1 MARRSHVLLLGDS
14 RMRIM
19 AFALYKMLGGEGLW
33 SREQLDCCKA
43 LVCCACALCMLS
55 LRVRCVCSGLASRSL
70 VASSL
75 VATALRR
82 DSYCDAFRWRCPR
95 RRSAAAV
102 SAGACV
108 RRRTAANR
116 Y

>member
-43 LVCCACALCMLS
+43 LVCCACALCMYALTACA
-55 LRVRCVCSGLASRSL
+55 LRVLWTREPE
-70 VASSL
+70 
-75 VATALRR
+75 
-82 DSYCDAFRWRCPR
+82 PR
-95 RRSAAAV
+95 GVEPRGDGPAP
-102 SAGACV
+102 
-108 RRRTAANR
+108 
-116 Y
+116 